1 MARAREET
9 NQKLEKF
16 MLLKE
21 ALKAAKIEEER
32 ELNSA
37 KVKER
42 VRLEK
47 EKADEAK
54 KYIPQRLQEI
64 EREEA
69 LLRSRVTDF
78 NAKIKDTDVKQ
89 M

>member
-1 MARAREET
+1 
-9 NQKLEKF
+9 
-16 MLLKE
+16 MLVVLVH
-21 ALKAAKIEEER
+21 IFQ
-32 ELNSA
+32 
-37 KVKER
+37 
-42 VRLEK
+42 
-47 EKADEAK
+47 ADEAK